1 MEKNIHLC
9 GLCALSEAG
18 GIHELC
24 SCKAKLG
31 PAVKVA
37 GGINMSEGKIP
48 QVSVTPSLQLLYT
61 SRVEVETP
69 LEVGKSPYGER
80 RIINIK
86 GGAFSGSR
94 LSGRVLPGGADWQV
108 IRYDGI
114 TEVEARYT
122 LETDDGALIYVSN
135 WGLRHGPK
143 EVMERLAAG
152 DEVDASEYYFR
163 TTPIFETGAP
173 RYEWLNGLVAIAAG
187 QRLANE
193 VFITVYEV
201 T

>member
-1 MEKNIHLC
+1 MCDIKADFGVNHVV
-9 GLCALSEAG
+9 G
-18 GIHELC
+18 GID
-24 SCKAKLG
+24 
-31 PAVKVA
+31 
-37 GGINMSEGKIP
+37 MSEGKIP

-61 SRVEVETP
+61 SSVEVETP

-86 GGAFSGSR
+86 GGAFSGPR
-94 LSGRVLPGGADWQV
+94 LSGRVLPGGADWQI

-135 WGLRHGPK
+135 WGLRHGPEEAMK
-143 EVMERLAAG
+143 RLAAG
-152 DEVDASEYYFR
+152 EEVDASEYYFR
-163 TTPIFETGAP
+163 TTPVFETGAP
-173 RYEWLNGLVAIAAG
+173 GYEWLNGIVAIATG

-193 VFITVYEV
+193 VIITVYEV